1 MAGTA
6 PPRWF
11 HPLVGADRATL
22 RWALSANG
30 PIAPE
35 RRAAV
40 WATRIGATYR
50 RPFVALEKRRVRR
63 RLAEAP
69 PMAPPVFIVGHWR
82 SGTTHLYN
90 VLSRSPQWGWVP
102 PFAAALPWDFL
113 GITGPIRTILEEHL
127 PSDRLIDNIPVT
139 PDSPQEDE
147 LPLALMTSVSY
158 YHGLFF
164 PSRFE
169 EHFNRGI
176 FFDGCT
182 DEEIAQWRAAFGYF
196 LDKVSLIRPGLP
208 LLLKNPVHSAR
219 IPLLRAM
226 WPEAKFIHI
235 HRNPFVVYPSTRR
248 TFATLLSSFALQD
261 PSRVD
266 LDRIVLDLYPRL
278 MDRLLADAA
287 ALPETHYAEI
297 RFEDFE
303 RQPIAELERVYRTL
317 GLPGWPEAER
327 HFQVYLDGIQGYAKN
342 RHRYPPDEV
351 DRVGR
356 HWGALIDRW
365 GYAPP
370 AG

>member
-6 PPRWF
+6 PPSWF
-11 HPLVGADRATL
+11 HPLVGADRDTL
-22 RWALSANG
+22 RWALSSNG
-30 PIAPE
+30 PISRR

-40 WATRIGATYR
+40 WATRLAATYR
-50 RPFVALEKRRVRR
+50 RPFMALEKARVRR
-63 RLAEAP
+63 RLADAP
-69 PMAPPVFIVGHWR
+69 PMPAPVFIVGHWR

-90 VLSRSPQWGWVP
+90 VLSRSPRFGWVP

-113 GITGPIRTILEEHL
+113 GITGPIKTILEEHL
-127 PSDRLIDNIPVT
+127 PSDRLIDNVPVT

-147 LPLALMTSVSY
+147 LPLALMTDISY

-176 FFDGCT
+176 FFDGCG
-182 DEEIAQWRAAFGYF
+182 EGEIARWRDAFDYF
-196 LDKVSLIRPGLP
+196 LRKVALARPGHP

-226 WPEAKFIHI
+226 WPDAKFIHI

-248 TFATLLSSFALQD
+248 TFATLLDSFALQD
-261 PSRVD
+261 HSHVD
-266 LDRIVLDLYPRL
+266 LDGFVLDLYPRL
-278 MDRLLADAA
+278 MDRLLADSAT
-287 ALPETHYAEI
+287 LPPSQYAEI

-303 RQPIAELERVYRTL
+303 RRPIEELERVYRVL
-317 GLPGWPEAER
+317 GLPGWTESETRFKA
-327 HFQVYLDGIQGYAKN
+327 YLDGISGYAKN
-342 RHRYPPDEV
+342 HHRYPPEDVE
-351 DRVGR
+351 RVGR
-356 HWGALIDRW
+356 HWGGLIERW

-370 AG
+370 PG